1 MKKVFLSFA
10 LFACMSLIA
19 ATGYSET
26 GKPIKYQT
34 EIYVQSTNLP

>member
-10 LFACMSLIA
+10 LFACMALMVSA
-19 ATGYSET
+19 GYPEN